1 MNTEIASALL
11 GVECEAIQTSEADD
25 IRLALQQLCSQSRD
39 IVRISSPY
47 LNPAFFDNEKL
58 RSALSEL
65 ARHNRYTEVRI
76 LVSHC
81 KAIADSGHHLLHLS
95 RRLSSAVAMRQLVL
109 PEQQL
114 QAEYVLADDCG
125 VIQLASSEQ
134 DPASIHFCN
143 RVRNK
148 TLTEQFDHLWHKSY
162 PAAELRTLIV

>member
-11 GVECEAIQTSEADD
+11 GVECDSIQTSEADD
-25 IRLALQQLCSQSRD
+25 IRLALQHMCSQSRD

-114 QAEYVLADDCG
+114 Q
-125 VIQLASSEQ
+125 S
-134 DPASIHFCN
+134 
-143 RVRNK
+143 
-148 TLTEQFDHLWHKSY
+148 FDLGNLMRAFFSCWPWMPRPRLVFENDVAIGNALYSGS
-162 PAAELRTLIV
+162 PNSANSFGSDL